1 MKLNMNKM
9 IVLICVLIMGC
20 QETVKENPD
29 KPVINRQV
37 MGTYNDIALE
47 NAIISQHTLYP
58 YHFVNNG
65 VELNEL
71 GKRDLAV
78 LIRHFTKET
87 GHLNIRK
94 KNIST
99 ELYEARVESV
109 QKRFEEANINMDRI
123 SISDYMPG
131 GSGIASESILVI
143 LSQEEKLITA
153 ENQTLY

>member
-37 MGTYNDIALE
+37 IGTYNDIALE

-78 LIRHFTKET
+78 LIRHFTKEA

-94 KNIST
+94 QNIST
-99 ELYEARVESV
+99 ELYESRIESV
-109 QKRFEEANINMDRI
+109 QKRIEEADISMDRI

-143 LSQEEKLITA
+143 LSQDDEVTTA
-153 ENQTLY
+153 ESQTLY

>member
-9 IVLICVLIMGC
+9 IVLVCVLIMGC
-20 QETVKENPD
+20 QENVKENPD

-65 VELNEL
+65 AELNEL

-78 LIRHFTKET
+78 LIRHFTKEA

-94 KNIST
+94 HNIST
-99 ELYEARVESV
+99 ELYKARVESV
-109 QKRFEEANINMDRI
+109 QKRLEEADISMDRI
-123 SISDYMPG
+123 SVSDYMPG

-143 LSQEEKLITA
+143 LSQEDEVTTT
-153 ENQTLY
+153 EVQTLY

>member
-20 QETVKENPD
+20 QETVMESPD
-29 KPVINRQV
+29 KPVINRQLV
-37 MGTYNDIALE
+37 NTYNDIALE

-65 VELNEL
+65 AELNEL

-78 LIRHFTKET
+78 LIRHFTKEA

-94 KNIST
+94 QNIST

-109 QKRFEEANINMDRI
+109 QKRFLTTTHNYAWGHH
-123 SISDYMPG
+123 SDDQG
-131 GSGIASESILVI
+131 KSSHRRGI
-143 LSQEEKLITA
+143 
-153 ENQTLY
+153 